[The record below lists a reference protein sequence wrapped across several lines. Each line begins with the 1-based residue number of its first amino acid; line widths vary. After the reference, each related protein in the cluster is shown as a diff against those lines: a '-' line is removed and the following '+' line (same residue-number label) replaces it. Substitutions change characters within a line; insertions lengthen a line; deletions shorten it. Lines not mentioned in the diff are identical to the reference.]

1 MTQHEPTSAARTL
14 TVGLRRTVS
23 SLLLAAGLVVSD
35 ASAQSAERPGGFA
48 PGTVIYPQGAGPA
61 RTEPLPS
68 KPSGSRAWLLVLATG
83 LGAGGLWLLY
93 RRRKAELGR
102 VGGGRAIVVEET
114 RSLGNRQYLVIA
126 ACDGRRFLLGVTPGR
141 IELVAPLNDR
151 KPEEAT

>member
-1 MTQHEPTSAARTL
+1 MNREMTASTPRI
-14 TVGLRRTVS
+14 
-23 SLLLAAGLVVSD
+23 LAAGLRRMGAGLFLAAGLFGSVG
-35 ASAQSAERPGGFA
+35 SAQPAERPGGFA

-61 RTEPLPS
+61 RTEPMPS
-68 KPSGSRAWLLVLATG
+68 TSGGSRAWLLVLAG
-83 LGAGGLWLLY
+83 ALGAGGLWVLY

-141 IELVAPLNDR
+141 IELVAPLDER
-151 KPEEAT
+151 KSGEAP